1 MRSSEL
7 DKMMLQS
14 IWQQTN
20 ADHLTQIMVFG
31 NSMLPLYRHGDQLIV
46 SDSIPVKIGDR
57 IIVKASK
64 HGTLG
69 GTLIYR
75 DKKRIVINIGGV
87 AKKSCS
93 IEMLEVD
100 FLGRIVWA
108 SQ

>member
-1 MRSSEL
+1 
-7 DKMMLQS
+7 MLHLT
-14 IWQQTN
+14 WQETN

-31 NSMLPLYRHGDQLIV
+31 NGMLPLYRHGDQLIV

-57 IIVKASK
+57 IIVKAST

-75 DKKRIVINIGGV
+75 DSRRIVVNIGGV

-93 IEMLEVD
+93 IEMPDVD